1 MSVISP
7 QAERCAG
14 RMMNHRRLL
23 SFGALLGAV
32 LAPSSLLA
40 EPLRLHLRSGLGVP
54 LGGHQAD
61 EFGVGV
67 GGALGLEF
75 PLTPRVGLMGELGT
89 LWLSEGDP
97 PSNPQFQDTGAGALL
112 SGMVGLHVRPWNT
125 TDLAAFD
132 QAAGI
137 WSSASAGLG
146 LTGGLQRFVVEL
158 AVGYDVFVDRGGT
171 LGLGPMLAWSHVFQ
185 PDSELRPSDANVL
198 MLGIH
203 ATFDGVVREYLDTD
217 GDGIVDV
224 KDACPTVAEDSDDY
238 QDGDGCPEDD
248 NDGDGILDHVDHCPM
263 QPEDGDGFE
272 DEDGCPDLDNDRD
285 GVPDAQDKCPLESED
300 HDQFQDEDGCP
311 DPDNDQDGIK
321 DAEDACPNEPEVFNN
336 YADHDGCPDA
346 DQVRVVGDKIVLDDK
361 VHFATN
367 SAIIRSVSYGLLSRV
382 AALIQEHPDY
392 IHIEVHG
399 HADRRGDDAFN
410 RDLSERRAQSVM
422 NFLIDEGGLDASRLS
437 FKGFGSD
444 QPLMDKDTE
453 WAWFM
458 NRRVEFK
465 ITRAPQASGTESA
478 PTAPTQ
484 DTPPRET
491 QDHDAQD
498 LQEEDAQESPGTEG
512 SKAEDPQLPDS
523 DLNTEVAPW

>member
-1 MSVISP
+1 
-7 QAERCAG
+7 
-14 RMMNHRRLL
+14 
-23 SFGALLGAV
+23 
-32 LAPSSLLA
+32 
-40 EPLRLHLRSGLGVP
+40 
-54 LGGHQAD
+54 
-61 EFGVGV
+61 
-67 GGALGLEF
+67 
-75 PLTPRVGLMGELGT
+75 
-89 LWLSEGDP
+89 
-97 PSNPQFQDTGAGALL
+97 
-112 SGMVGLHVRPWNT
+112 
-125 TDLAAFD
+125 
-132 QAAGI
+132 
-137 WSSASAGLG
+137 
-146 LTGGLQRFVVEL
+146 
-158 AVGYDVFVDRGGT
+158 
-171 LGLGPMLAWSHVFQ
+171 
-185 PDSELRPSDANVL
+185 
-198 MLGIH
+198 
-203 ATFDGVVREYLDTD
+203 
-217 GDGIVDV
+217 
-224 KDACPTVAEDSDDY
+224 
-238 QDGDGCPEDD
+238 
-248 NDGDGILDHVDHCPM
+248 M
-263 QPEDGDGFE
+263 QPEDWDGFE

-285 GVPDAQDKCPLESED
+285 GVPDAQDKCPLEPED

-465 ITRAPQASGTESA
+465 ITRAPQASGTDST
-478 PTAPTQ
+478 PTAPTE
-484 DTPPRET
+484 DTPPREP
-491 QDHDAQD
+491 QDDDAQE
-498 LQEEDAQESPGTEG
+498 LQGEDAQGAEG
-512 SKAEDPQLPDS
+512 SKAEDPQSPDS